1 MKLSQRRLARPSLG
15 GMLATRQGSLVLA
28 LVCAVCAA
36 GILFFALNRYKTS
49 LKPPVTQDTVL
60 VATGTIAK
68 GTPGTTVASEKLYR
82 PSPVP
87 VSQATPGALTD
98 SAAIANEYAATDIL
112 PGQQLTTADFAP
124 YTSVSE
130 TLSPDQRAISVSIGE
145 APGATDIVQ
154 AGDHV
159 DLYATGDVVA
169 LSGKASNVSTT
180 LPVVSNVLVIKAATG
195 VPVKDQG
202 VPIAGGTM
210 EIVVPSAEV
219 PLVVSLATKNDI
231 YLVLRPTKSDS
242 TAADQLSSGL
252 AQVSTEN
259 IQRLA
264 NSVNLSTKSTK

>member
-28 LVCAVCAA
+28 LLCAVCAA

-68 GTPGTTVASEKLYR
+68 GTPGSTVASEKLYR
-82 PSPVP
+82 SAPVP

-112 PGQQLTTADFAP
+112 PGQQLTAADFSA

-130 TLSPDQRAISVSIGE
+130 TLAPDQRAISISVSE

-159 DLYATGDVVA
+159 DLYATSDLGTIAGHPGVSFTSPVVA
-169 LSGKASNVSTT
+169 
-180 LPVVSNVLVIKAATG
+180 NVLVLKTGNAT
-195 VPVKDQG
+195 PVKDQG
-202 VPIAGGTM
+202 VPITGGTM
-210 EIVVPSAEV
+210 EVVVPSAEA
-219 PLVVSLATKNDI
+219 PLVIALATKNAI
-231 YLVLRPTKSDS
+231 YLDLRPTKSD
-242 TAADQLSSGL
+242 TTVADQFASGL
-252 AQVSTEN
+252 TQLNTKGMNQMTNAIN
-259 IQRLA
+259 LA
-264 NSVNLSTKSTK
+264 VKSTK